1 MEYKQGDLKE
11 ILKRFENMKTER
23 SKMEHLYSDID
34 RFVMDRDGWFT
45 SGRITEGNR
54 SHEVYSK
61 AGVKYNIRFASTLQ
75 GLVAP
80 AEQRWFTLET
90 SFLKPNESS
99 YEARQYLDR
108 LEELLYSTFSSTNF
122 YQKSLELL
130 TDYTAYGLAG
140 MYIASDPVKKIR
152 FISVPLR
159 EMYIDTDFNGEIDT
173 VARHFTT
180 TMRSLYGRF
189 EKAIQGS
196 QKAFESYKKNP
207 DLIVECLHMVHPN
220 KSYNPEGD
228 TPQEKQFKSCY
239 ILKTCDLI
247 LEEKYLSTMPYVTPR
262 WTVYSGEVYGRSQAM
277 IAIPDLKVMSA
288 MVKNM
293 LVGVNKLAN
302 PPMLVSNDS
311 VAGRG
316 LNLTPDGVTVID
328 RLQGGTFD
336 NTIKVLDSKA
346 RPDIALN
353 AIDVWERKIS
363 ELFFADLIQEDKQ
376 ARMSATESQTRQ
388 MLRITNISPQIGRLE
403 PEYLDKLIERCMS
416 ILIEEG
422 HIEAPPESLADAKI
436 EYRSPL
442 AKAQKM
448 QSLDGINQFMQ
459 LAMGMAQIDP
469 AIPQYINTDFVL
481 EYMSVATD
489 IPTGVLKPPEEIAQV
504 KEQIAQ
510 QQQQAQQ
517 LQGMEQASNIAK
529 NVGSADQALA
539 KAEEMGGA
547 GEPI

>member
-1 MEYKQGDLKE
+1 MKDYKIQS

-90 SFLKPNESS
+90 SFINPSSTS
-99 YEARQYLDR
+99 YEARQYLDL
-108 LEELLYSTFSSTNF
+108 LEETLYSTFSSTNF

-140 MYIASDPVKKIR
+140 MYIASDPEKRIR

-159 EMYIDTDFNGEIDT
+159 EMFIDTDFNGEINT

-180 TMRSLYGRF
+180 TLRSLEGRF
-189 EKAIQGS
+189 QKAIQGDAQS
-196 QKAFESYKKNP
+196 FKQFQANP
-207 DLIVECLHMVHPN
+207 DTTVECLHVVMPN
-220 KSYNPEGD
+220 DKYNP
-228 TPQEKQFKSCY
+228 KSNNSKAKKYKSCY
-239 ILKTCDLI
+239 ILKTNDLI
-247 LEEKYLSTMPYVTPR
+247 LEEMYLSTMPYVTPR

-288 MVKNM
+288 MVKNA
-293 LVGVNKLAN
+293 LQGVNKLAN
-302 PPMLVSNDS
+302 PPLLVSADS
-311 VAGRG
+311 IAGRG

-328 RLQGGTFD
+328 KLQGGTFE

-353 AIDVWERKIS
+353 AIDMWERKIS
-363 ELFFADLIQEDKQ
+363 ELFFADMIQEDKQ
-376 ARMSATESQTRQ
+376 ARMSATESSTRQ

-403 PEYLDKLIERCMS
+403 PEYLDRLIERCIS
-416 ILIEEG
+416 ILT
-422 HIEAPPESLADAKI
+422 S
-436 EYRSPL
+436 
-442 AKAQKM
+442 
-448 QSLDGINQFMQ
+448 
-459 LAMGMAQIDP
+459 
-469 AIPQYINTDFVL
+469 
-481 EYMSVATD
+481 
-489 IPTGVLKPPEEIAQV
+489 
-504 KEQIAQ
+504 
-510 QQQQAQQ
+510 
-517 LQGMEQASNIAK
+517 
-529 NVGSADQALA
+529 
-539 KAEEMGGA
+539 
-547 GEPI
+547 

>member
-1 MEYKQGDLKE
+1 MKDYKIQS

-90 SFLKPNESS
+90 SFINPSSTS
-99 YEARQYLDR
+99 YEARQYLDL
-108 LEELLYSTFSSTNF
+108 LEETLYSTFSSTNF

-140 MYIASDPVKKIR
+140 MYIASDPEKRIR

-159 EMYIDTDFNGEIDT
+159 EMFIDTDLNGEINT

-180 TMRSLYGRF
+180 TLRSLEGRF
-189 EKAIQGS
+189 QKSIQGDAQS
-196 QKAFESYKKNP
+196 FKQFQANP
-207 DLIVECLHMVHPN
+207 DTTVECLHIVMPN
-220 KSYNPEGD
+220 DKYNP
-228 TPQEKQFKSCY
+228 KSNNSSNKRYKSCY
-239 ILKTCDLI
+239 ILKTNDLI
-247 LEEKYLSTMPYVTPR
+247 LEEMYLSTMPYVTPR

-288 MVKNM
+288 MVKNA
-293 LVGVNKLAN
+293 LQGVNKLAN
-302 PPMLVSNDS
+302 PPLLVSADS
-311 VAGRG
+311 IAGRG

-328 RLQGGTFD
+328 KLQGGTFE

-346 RPDIALN
+346 RPDIALS
-353 AIDVWERKIS
+353 AIDMWERKIS
-363 ELFFADLIQEDKQ
+363 ELFFADMIQEDKQ
-376 ARMSATESQTRQ
+376 ARMSATESSTRQ

-403 PEYLDKLIERCMS
+403 PEYLDKLIERCIS
-416 ILIEEG
+416 ILLEDG
-422 HIEAPPESLADAKI
+422 HIPPPPEDLQNVKI

-448 QSLDGINQFMQ
+448 QSLDGVQQFLQ

-469 AIPQYINTDFVL
+469 AIPQYINTDYIL
-481 EYMSVATD
+481 QYMSIATD
-489 IPTGVLKPPEEIAQV
+489 IPTGVLKSPQDI
-504 KEQIAQ
+504 EQIKQAMAQ
-510 QQQQAQQ
+510 QQEQQQK
-517 LQGMEQASNIAK
+517 LQGMEQATNIAK
-529 NVGSADQALA
+529 NAGSAEQSLA
-539 KAEEMGGA
+539 TAEAMGNQQ
-547 GEPI
+547 

>member
-1 MEYKQGDLKE
+1 MKDYKIQS

-90 SFLKPNESS
+90 SFINPSSTS
-99 YEARQYLDR
+99 YEARQYLDL
-108 LEELLYSTFSSTNF
+108 LEETLYSTFSSTNF

-140 MYIASDPVKKIR
+140 MYIASDPEKRIR

-159 EMYIDTDFNGEIDT
+159 EMFIDTDFNGEINT

-180 TMRSLYGRF
+180 TLRSLEGRF
-189 EKAIQGS
+189 QKSIQGDAQS
-196 QKAFESYKKNP
+196 FKQFQANP
-207 DLIVECLHMVHPN
+207 DTTVECLHIVMPN
-220 KSYNPEGD
+220 DKYNP
-228 TPQEKQFKSCY
+228 KSNNSSNKRYKSCY
-239 ILKTCDLI
+239 ILKTNDLI
-247 LEEKYLSTMPYVTPR
+247 LEEMYLSTMPYVTPR

-288 MVKNM
+288 MVKNA
-293 LVGVNKLAN
+293 LQGVNKLAN
-302 PPMLVSNDS
+302 PPLLVSADS
-311 VAGRG
+311 IAGRG

-328 RLQGGTFD
+328 KLQGGTFE

-353 AIDVWERKIS
+353 AIDMWERKIS
-363 ELFFADLIQEDKQ
+363 ELFFADMIQEDKQ
-376 ARMSATESQTRQ
+376 ARMSATESSTRQ

-403 PEYLDKLIERCMS
+403 PEYLDRLIERCIS
-416 ILIEEG
+416 ILLEDG
-422 HIEAPPESLADAKI
+422 HIPPPPEDLQNVKI

-448 QSLDGINQFMQ
+448 QSLDGVQQFLQ

-469 AIPQYINTDFVL
+469 AIPQYINTDYIL
-481 EYMSVATD
+481 QYMSIATD
-489 IPTGVLKPPEEIAQV
+489 IPTGVLKSPQDI
-504 KEQIAQ
+504 EQIKQAMAQ
-510 QQQQAQQ
+510 QQEQQQK
-517 LQGMEQASNIAK
+517 LQGMEQATNIAK
-529 NVGSADQALA
+529 NAGSAEQSLA
-539 KAEEMGGA
+539 TAEAMGNQQ
-547 GEPI
+547 

>member
-1 MEYKQGDLKE
+1 MKDYKIQS

-90 SFLKPNESS
+90 SFINPSSTS
-99 YEARQYLDR
+99 YEARQYLDL
-108 LEELLYSTFSSTNF
+108 LEETLYSTFSSTNF

-140 MYIASDPVKKIR
+140 MYIASDPEKRIR

-159 EMYIDTDFNGEIDT
+159 EMFIDTDFNGEINT

-180 TMRSLYGRF
+180 TLRSLEGRF
-189 EKAIQGS
+189 QKAIQGDAQS
-196 QKAFESYKKNP
+196 FKQFQANP
-207 DLIVECLHMVHPN
+207 DTTVECLHVVMPN
-220 KSYNPEGD
+220 DKYNP
-228 TPQEKQFKSCY
+228 KSNNSSNKRYKSCY
-239 ILKTCDLI
+239 ILKTNDLI

-288 MVKNM
+288 MVKNA
-293 LVGVNKLAN
+293 LQGVNKLAN
-302 PPMLVSNDS
+302 PPLLVSADS
-311 VAGRG
+311 IAGRG

-328 RLQGGTFD
+328 KLQGGTFE

-353 AIDVWERKIS
+353 AIDMWERKIS
-363 ELFFADLIQEDKQ
+363 ELFFADMIQEDKQ
-376 ARMSATESQTRQ
+376 ARMSATESSTRQ

-403 PEYLDKLIERCMS
+403 PEYLDRLIERCIS
-416 ILIEEG
+416 ILLEDG
-422 HIEAPPESLADAKI
+422 HMPPPPEDLQNVKI

-448 QSLDGINQFMQ
+448 QSLDGVQQFLQ

-469 AIPQYINTDFVL
+469 AIPQYINTDYIL
-481 EYMSVATD
+481 QYMSIATD
-489 IPTGVLKPPEEIAQV
+489 IPTGVLKSPQDI
-504 KEQIAQ
+504 EQIKQAMAQ
-510 QQQQAQQ
+510 QQEQQQK
-517 LQGMEQASNIAK
+517 LQGMEQATNIAK
-529 NVGSADQALA
+529 NAGSAEQSLA
-539 KAEEMGGA
+539 TAEAMGNQQ
-547 GEPI
+547 

>member
-1 MEYKQGDLKE
+1 MKDYKIQS

-90 SFLKPNESS
+90 SFINPSSTS
-99 YEARQYLDR
+99 YEARQYLDL
-108 LEELLYSTFSSTNF
+108 LEETLYSTFSSTNF

-140 MYIASDPVKKIR
+140 MYIASDPEKRIR

-159 EMYIDTDFNGEIDT
+159 EMFIDTDFNGEINT

-180 TMRSLYGRF
+180 TLRSLEGRF
-189 EKAIQGS
+189 QKSIQGDAQS
-196 QKAFESYKKNP
+196 FKQFQANP
-207 DLIVECLHMVHPN
+207 DTTVECLHIVMPN
-220 KSYNPEGD
+220 DKYNP
-228 TPQEKQFKSCY
+228 KSNNSSNKRYKSCY
-239 ILKTCDLI
+239 ILKTNDLI
-247 LEEKYLSTMPYVTPR
+247 LEEMYLSTMPYVTPR

-288 MVKNM
+288 MVKNA
-293 LVGVNKLAN
+293 LQGVNKLAN
-302 PPMLVSNDS
+302 PPLLVSADS
-311 VAGRG
+311 IAGRG

-328 RLQGGTFD
+328 KLQGGTFE

-346 RPDIALN
+346 RPDIALS
-353 AIDVWERKIS
+353 AIDMWERKIS
-363 ELFFADLIQEDKQ
+363 ELFFADMIQEDKQ
-376 ARMSATESQTRQ
+376 ARMSATESSTRQ

-403 PEYLDKLIERCMS
+403 PEYLDKLIERCIS
-416 ILIEEG
+416 ILLEDG
-422 HIEAPPESLADAKI
+422 HIPPPPEDLQNVKI

-448 QSLDGINQFMQ
+448 QSLDGVQQFLQ

-469 AIPQYINTDFVL
+469 AIPQYINTDYIL
-481 EYMSVATD
+481 QYMSIATD
-489 IPTGVLKPPEEIAQV
+489 IPTGVLKSPQDI
-504 KEQIAQ
+504 EQIKQAMAQ
-510 QQQQAQQ
+510 QQEQQQK
-517 LQGMEQASNIAK
+517 LQGMEQATNIAK
-529 NVGSADQALA
+529 NAGSAEQSLA
-539 KAEEMGGA
+539 TAEAMGNQQ
-547 GEPI
+547 

>member
-1 MEYKQGDLKE
+1 MKDYKIQS

-90 SFLKPNESS
+90 SFINPSSTS
-99 YEARQYLDR
+99 YEARQYLDL
-108 LEELLYSTFSSTNF
+108 LEETLYSTFSSTNF

-140 MYIASDPVKKIR
+140 MYIASDPEKRIR

-159 EMYIDTDFNGEIDT
+159 EMFIDTDFNGEINT

-180 TMRSLYGRF
+180 TLRSLEGRF
-189 EKAIQGS
+189 QKSIQGDAQS
-196 QKAFESYKKNP
+196 FKQFQANP
-207 DLIVECLHMVHPN
+207 DTTVECLHIVMPN
-220 KSYNPEGD
+220 DKYNP
-228 TPQEKQFKSCY
+228 KSNNSSNKRYKSCY
-239 ILKTCDLI
+239 ILKTNDLI
-247 LEEKYLSTMPYVTPR
+247 LEEMYLSTMPYVTPR

-288 MVKNM
+288 MVKNA
-293 LVGVNKLAN
+293 LQGVNKLAN
-302 PPMLVSNDS
+302 PPLLVSADS
-311 VAGRG
+311 IAGRG

-328 RLQGGTFD
+328 KLQGGTFE

-353 AIDVWERKIS
+353 AIDMWERKIS
-363 ELFFADLIQEDKQ
+363 ELFFADMIQEDKQ
-376 ARMSATESQTRQ
+376 ARMSATESSTRQ

-403 PEYLDKLIERCMS
+403 PEYLDRLIERCIS
-416 ILIEEG
+416 ILLEDG
-422 HIEAPPESLADAKI
+422 HIPPPPEDLQNVKI

-448 QSLDGINQFMQ
+448 QSLDGVQQFLQ

-469 AIPQYINTDFVL
+469 AIPQYINTDYIL
-481 EYMSVATD
+481 QYMSIATD
-489 IPTGVLKPPEEIAQV
+489 IPTGVLKSPQEI
-504 KEQIAQ
+504 EQIKQAMAQ
-510 QQQQAQQ
+510 QQEQQQK
-517 LQGMEQASNIAK
+517 LQGMEQATNIAK
-529 NVGSADQALA
+529 NAGSAEQSLA
-539 KAEEMGGA
+539 TAEAMGNQQ
-547 GEPI
+547 

>member
-1 MEYKQGDLKE
+1 MKDYKIQS

-90 SFLKPNESS
+90 SFINPSSTS
-99 YEARQYLDR
+99 YEARQYLDS
-108 LEELLYSTFSSTNF
+108 LEETLYSTFSSTNF

-140 MYIASDPVKKIR
+140 MYIASDPEKRIR

-159 EMYIDTDFNGEIDT
+159 EMFIDTDFNGEINT

-180 TMRSLYGRF
+180 TLRSLEGRF
-189 EKAIQGS
+189 QKAIQGDAQS
-196 QKAFESYKKNP
+196 FKQFQANP
-207 DLIVECLHMVHPN
+207 DTTVECLHVVMPN
-220 KSYNPEGD
+220 DKYNP
-228 TPQEKQFKSCY
+228 KSNNSKAKKYKSCY
-239 ILKTCDLI
+239 ILKTNDLI
-247 LEEKYLSTMPYVTPR
+247 LEEMYLSTMPYVTPR

-288 MVKNM
+288 MVKNA
-293 LVGVNKLAN
+293 LQGVNKLAN
-302 PPMLVSNDS
+302 PPLLVSADS
-311 VAGRG
+311 IAGRG

-328 RLQGGTFD
+328 KLQGGTFE

-353 AIDVWERKIS
+353 AIDMWERKIS
-363 ELFFADLIQEDKQ
+363 ELFFADMIQEDKQ
-376 ARMSATESQTRQ
+376 ARMSAPESSTRH

-403 PEYLDKLIERCMS
+403 PEYLDRLIERCIS
-416 ILIEEG
+416 ILLEDG
-422 HIEAPPESLADAKI
+422 HMPPPPEDLQNVKI

-448 QSLDGINQFMQ
+448 QSLDGVQQFLQ

-469 AIPQYINTDFVL
+469 AIPQYINTDYIL
-481 EYMSVATD
+481 QYMSIATD
-489 IPTGVLKPPEEIAQV
+489 IPTGVLKSPQDI
-504 KEQIAQ
+504 EQIKQAMAQ
-510 QQQQAQQ
+510 QQEQQQK
-517 LQGMEQASNIAK
+517 LQGMEQATNIA
-529 NVGSADQALA
+529 NNAGSAEQSLA
-539 KAEEMGGA
+539 TAEAMGNQQ
-547 GEPI
+547 

>member
-1 MEYKQGDLKE
+1 MKDSKLQT

-90 SFLKPNESS
+90 SFINPSSTS
-99 YEARQYLDR
+99 YEARQYLDL
-108 LEELLYSTFSSTNF
+108 LEETLYSTFSSTNF

-140 MYIASDPVKKIR
+140 MYIASDPEKRIR

-159 EMYIDTDFNGEIDT
+159 EMFIATDFNGEINT

-180 TMRSLYGRF
+180 TLRSLEGRF
-189 EKAIQGS
+189 QKAIQGDAQS
-196 QKAFESYKKNP
+196 FKQFQANP
-207 DLIVECLHMVHPN
+207 DNTVECLHIVMPN
-220 KSYNPEGD
+220 DKYNPKSND
-228 TPQEKQFKSCY
+228 SKAKRYKSCY
-239 ILKTCDLI
+239 ILKTNDLM
-247 LEEKYLSTMPYVTPR
+247 LEEMYLSTMPYVTPR

-288 MVKNM
+288 MVKNT
-293 LVGVNKLAN
+293 LQGVNKLAN
-302 PPMLVSNDS
+302 PPLLVSADS
-311 VAGRG
+311 IAGRG

-328 RLQGGTFD
+328 KLQGGTFE

-346 RPDIALN
+346 RPDISLN
-353 AIDVWERKIS
+353 AIEMWERKIS
-363 ELFFADLIQEDKQ
+363 ELFFADMIQEDKQ
-376 ARMSATESQTRQ
+376 ARMSATESSTRQ

-403 PEYLDKLIERCMS
+403 PEYLDRLIERCIS
-416 ILIEEG
+416 ILLEEG
-422 HIEAPPESLADAKI
+422 HIPPPPEDLQNVKI

-448 QSLDGINQFMQ
+448 QSLDGVQQFLQ

-469 AIPQYINTDFVL
+469 AIPQYINTDYIL
-481 EYMSVATD
+481 QYMSIATD
-489 IPTGVLKPPEEIAQV
+489 IPTGVLKSPQDI
-504 KEQIAQ
+504 EQIKQSMAQ
-510 QQQQAQQ
+510 QQQQ
-517 LQGMEQASNIAK
+517 LQGMEQATNIAK
-529 NVGSADQALA
+529 NAGSAEQSLA
-539 KAEEMGGA
+539 SAEAMGNQQ
-547 GEPI
+547 